1 MWGPDMKEMNAQPI
15 NFRAELAKRIQPR
28 LTPPPVIMM
37 PPMIDQCAHLVQR
50 GPLAPILNQFRL
62 WPARMINPS
71 VQILQRA
78 FRRIEDKGRNGIRHV
93 SVSMAI
99 SGHQTPRRGPAQY
112 FCAFLIWTFANLR
125 RIGNPHMHTQPALL
139 LRLTRP

>member
-1 MWGPDMKEMNAQPI
+1 
-15 NFRAELAKRIQPR
+15 
-28 LTPPPVIMM
+28 MM
-37 PPMIDQCAHLVQR
+37 PPMIDQRADLVER
-50 GPLAPILNQFRL
+50 GTLAPILNQFRL
-62 WPARMINPS
+62 WPAGMIDPS

-78 FRRIEDKGRNGIRHV
+78 FRHIEDKGRNGIRHV

-112 FCAFLIWTFANLR
+112 FSAFLIWTFVNLR
-125 RIGNPHMHTQPALL
+125 RIGKQHMHTQTALL